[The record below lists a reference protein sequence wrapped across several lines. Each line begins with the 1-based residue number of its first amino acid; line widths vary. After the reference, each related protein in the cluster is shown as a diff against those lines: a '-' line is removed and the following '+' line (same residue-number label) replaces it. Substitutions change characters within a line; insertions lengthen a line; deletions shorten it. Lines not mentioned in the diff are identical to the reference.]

1 MKNDV
6 LKGSLVLI
14 IAGVLGKIFGAV
26 YRIPLSNILG
36 AEGIGVYQMIFPIF
50 SLALIISSG
59 GVSVTLSHSIAKARA
74 SGAGNIKS
82 IFFKG
87 LVYSIIIST
96 IFAITFFVFAGNIAS
111 LQGNVLASSG
121 YKMVAVALIFSSL
134 LAPFRGLFQ
143 GYQQMVPTAVS
154 QILEQVFKLAFGLVF
169 AFYFVKTNVEFGVV
183 GAFLGIGIA
192 EIISFLYMLFKF
204 FKTKKVFIQNGQKVP
219 FLKANFAITL
229 GFLII
234 PIITAFDS
242 FAVINLL
249 KNNFTEQFATSL
261 YGLQSGM
268 VNSLINFPV
277 VLSVAIS
284 LALLPSLS
292 FLVSQNNLA
301 EANQKLKEIFNLIW
315 LILMPCVVVFVVLAG
330 AIVGVLYVGIDDYL
344 IKITTLLLQISAFE
358 ILFISI
364 LQISTAVFQSID
376 KPNVPVYILM
386 ASGVVK
392 VVLTFL
398 LVGNPA
404 INIYGLALANLVF
417 YGLAGLSSLY
427 FAKKIFKFSL
437 PIKTLL
443 VSISSLAT
451 MGASFYFINV
461 FIANIWAKLLLI
473 GFAGIVFYIVPILF
487 FDLLNLRGKKF
498 LTMLAK
504 KSIAEK

>member
-1 MKNDV
+1 
-6 LKGSLVLI
+6 
-14 IAGVLGKIFGAV
+14 
-26 YRIPLSNILG
+26 
-36 AEGIGVYQMIFPIF
+36 
-50 SLALIISSG
+50 
-59 GVSVTLSHSIAKARA
+59 
-74 SGAGNIKS
+74 
-82 IFFKG
+82 
-87 LVYSIIIST
+87 
-96 IFAITFFVFAGNIAS
+96 
-111 LQGNVLASSG
+111 
-121 YKMVAVALIFSSL
+121 
-134 LAPFRGLFQ
+134 
-143 GYQQMVPTAVS
+143 
-154 QILEQVFKLAFGLVF
+154 
-169 AFYFVKTNVEFGVV
+169 
-183 GAFLGIGIA
+183 
-192 EIISFLYMLFKF
+192 
-204 FKTKKVFIQNGQKVP
+204 
-219 FLKANFAITL
+219 
-229 GFLII
+229 
-234 PIITAFDS
+234 
-242 FAVINLL
+242 
-249 KNNFTEQFATSL
+249 
-261 YGLQSGM
+261 M